1 MTADE
6 AREYRRS
13 LQQMEAIYRARRRLF
28 LVHLDLTWRCP
39 LACAHCYLG
48 PVPGHLAAE
57 LPAAAW
63 IDFLREARRRQVV
76 RVVISGGEP
85 LVHPGFFQVL
95 EACASLR
102 FTVLVKT
109 TGWHYREAAESLAR
123 VPFLSVDVSLHHR
136 DPTRHDAFTGRPGSH
151 QAAVL
156 AIEDLAHR
164 GIPVR
169 VTRSLV
175 QGIEDDGGALREWCD
190 QRGVSLAES
199 LTVLPVRSRGH
210 DGPSSSR
217 GFHAAALSADRQ
229 RPVLQRLLADRTTP
243 PRAPGPDD
251 PLCAA
256 GVTRLYVDPTGR
268 ISPCVAWTRPLGHL
282 REGLGAVL
290 RGPAL
295 REVRRIRQR
304 HRTGCRDCS
313 LRAVC
318 DFCPGLA
325 EADTGDPVRP
335 YPQACRKA
343 RLLGDLLLG
352 NGEVPP

>member
-1 MTADE
+1 MTAEE

-13 LQQMEAIYRARRRLF
+13 LQQMEAVYRARRRLF

-48 PVPGHLAAE
+48 PAPDRRAKE

-63 IDFLREARRRQVV
+63 IDFLREARRRQVA

-85 LVHPGFFQVL
+85 LAHPGFFQVL
-95 EACASLR
+95 EACAALR

-109 TGWHYREAAESLAR
+109 TGWHYREAAESFAR

-136 DPTRHDAFTGRPGSH
+136 DPKRHDAFTGRPGSH

-156 AIEDLAHR
+156 AIEDLARR

-175 QGIEDDGGALREWCD
+175 QGLEDDGGALREWCD
-190 QRGVSLAES
+190 QRGVSLTES
-199 LTVLPVRSRGH
+199 LTVLPVRSPGLDEPPSPRG
-210 DGPSSSR
+210 SR
-217 GFHAAALSADRQ
+217 ATALSEDRQ
-229 RPVLQRLLADRTTP
+229 RPLLQRLLAGRTNP
-243 PRAPGPDD
+243 PRAPDPED

-256 GVTRLYVDPTGR
+256 GVTRLYVDPAGR
-268 ISPCVAWTRPLGHL
+268 ISPCVAWPRPLGHL
-282 REGLGAVL
+282 QDGLGAVL

-304 HRTGCRDCS
+304 DRAGCHDCS
-313 LRAVC
+313 LRPVC

-325 EADTGDPVRP
+325 EADTGDPLCP

-343 RLLGDLLLG
+343 RLLGDLLSQTR
-352 NGEVPP
+352 EVPP